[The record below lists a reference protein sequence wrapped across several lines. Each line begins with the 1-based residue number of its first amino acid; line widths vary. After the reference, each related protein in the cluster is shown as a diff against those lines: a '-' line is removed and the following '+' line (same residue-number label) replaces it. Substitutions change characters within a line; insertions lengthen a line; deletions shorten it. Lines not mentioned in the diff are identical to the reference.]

1 MRMFDFK
8 VHQIT
13 GSTYASLEMID
24 GDYTLSY
31 DINFQDDPEAR
42 DFPEENV
49 WARASCYNNAENKY
63 WPDDG
68 ETENSY

>member
-1 MRMFDFK
+1 MFDGIK
-8 VHQIT
+8 VVEIT
-13 GSTYASLEMID
+13 GSTFASLEMVD

-49 WARASCYNNAENKY
+49 WARAVCYNHRHNLYFPE
-63 WPDDG
+63 DG
-68 ETENSY
+68 ETEHSY